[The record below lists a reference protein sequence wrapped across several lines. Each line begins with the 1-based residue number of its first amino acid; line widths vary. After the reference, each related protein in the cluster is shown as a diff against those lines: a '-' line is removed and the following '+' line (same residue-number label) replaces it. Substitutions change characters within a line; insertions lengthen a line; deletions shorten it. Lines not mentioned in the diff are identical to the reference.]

1 MSEDTQTQD
10 NTSAAETQSTE
21 TQPTELELLKERATQ
36 MGISFHPSIGVD
48 KLRAKVDAAIKGVPD
63 PTANEEPAQEEPAPA
78 PVLTEYQKTQ
88 MQRMEALKLVRVVVS
103 CMNPAK
109 QAWEG
114 EVFTVGNDAI
124 GTVRKYVPFNVD
136 NGYHVPHIIYEQLLE
151 RQCPILV
158 PVTDPVTGFKT
169 SRIKLVREFN
179 VVVLPQ
185 LTESE
190 LAELARQQAVGGTVE

>member
-1 MSEDTQTQD
+1 MSEDTQIQD
-10 NTSAAETQSTE
+10 NTGADTTSTE
-21 TQPTELELLKERATQ
+21 NQPSELELLKERATQ

-63 PTANEEPAQEEPAPA
+63 PTANEEPAPA

-190 LAELARQQAVGGTVE
+190 LAELARQQAVGGIAE

>member
-1 MSEDTQTQD
+1 MSEDTQIQD
-10 NTSAAETQSTE
+10 NTGADTTSAENKPS
-21 TQPTELELLKERATQ
+21 ELELLKERATQ

-48 KLRAKVDAAIKGVPD
+48 KLRDKVNAAINCVPD
-63 PTANEEPAQEEPAPA
+63 PTVNEEPAQKDPGPA

-124 GTVRKYVPFNVD
+124 GTVKKFVPFNVD
-136 NGYHVPHIIYEQLLE
+136 NGFHIPHIIYEQLLE
-151 RQCPILV
+151 RQCQIFV
-158 PVTDPVTGFKT
+158 STTDPVTGFKT
-169 SRIKLVREFN
+169 SRSKLIREFN

-185 LTESE
+185 LTENE

>member
-1 MSEDTQTQD
+1 MSEDTQIQD
-10 NTSAAETQSTE
+10 NTGADTTSTE
-21 TQPTELELLKERATQ
+21 NQPSELELLKERATQ

-190 LAELARQQAVGGTVE
+190 LAELARQQAVGGTIE

>member
-1 MSEDTQTQD
+1 
-10 NTSAAETQSTE
+10 
-21 TQPTELELLKERATQ
+21 
-36 MGISFHPSIGVD
+36 
-48 KLRAKVDAAIKGVPD
+48 
-63 PTANEEPAQEEPAPA
+63 
-78 PVLTEYQKTQ
+78 
-88 MQRMEALKLVRVVVS
+88 
-103 CMNPAK
+103 MNPAK

-124 GTVRKYVPFNVD
+124 GTVRKYVPFNAD

>member
-1 MSEDTQTQD
+1 MSEDTQIQD
-10 NTSAAETQSTE
+10 NTGADTASTE
-21 TQPTELELLKERATQ
+21 NQPSELELLKERATQ

-63 PTANEEPAQEEPAPA
+63 PTANEEPAPA
-78 PVLTEYQKTQ
+78 PVLNEYQKTQ